1 MNILHPDHLHP
12 IDRATRLE
20 TLENKTLRGTTDE
33 GYWNLAGPWGGITA
47 ATVMRALLEQP
58 ERLGDPVSL
67 TLNFC
72 APITRGDFFVTV
84 REVRTNRSTQHW
96 YVELTQPEIGVAAN
110 ATAVFATRRKTWGHQ
125 PARMPDVPPA
135 ANLEPMDT
143 TGRPSWISGFDL
155 RFVEGEI
162 RLDRSVG
169 DEIRGARSVLW
180 LGDTRGRPLDFISL
194 TALSDI
200 FFVRI
205 LQVRG
210 YMVPVG
216 TVTMTTY
223 FHTDEAELAEIGSEH
238 VLGTA
243 DAKTFNNNFADQQ
256 AEIWS
261 VEGKLLVTCY
271 QTSYFRE

>member
-1 MNILHPDHLHP
+1 
-12 IDRATRLE
+12 
-20 TLENKTLRGTTDE
+20 
-33 GYWNLAGPWGGITA
+33 
-47 ATVMRALLEQP
+47 
-58 ERLGDPVSL
+58 
-67 TLNFC
+67 
-72 APITRGDFFVTV
+72 
-84 REVRTNRSTQHW
+84 
-96 YVELTQPEIGVAAN
+96 
-110 ATAVFATRRKTWGHQ
+110 
-125 PARMPDVPPA
+125 MPDVPPA
-135 ANLEPMDT
+135 TNLEPMDM

-162 RLDRSVG
+162 QLDRSVG
-169 DEIRGARSVLW
+169 GDIRSARSVLW
-180 LGDTRGRPLDFISL
+180 LGDAQARPLDFISL

-210 YMVPVG
+210 YMVPVS

-223 FHTDEAELAEIGSEH
+223 FHADEAELAEIGSEH

-261 VEGKLLVTCY
+261 LEGKLLATCY